1 MSTLKI
7 ILGST
12 RPGSIAPAIGGWVA
26 NQARRLADFDSV
38 EILDLAQI
46 NLPFLDE
53 PNHPKLGRYTKPHTL
68 AWANDIDTADA
79 LVIITPEYN
88 GGYPAPLKNALDY
101 LHAEWQNKGLGMV
114 SYGGGLSGGARA
126 AGMLLPVTNQLG
138 LACARRTVAI
148 PRANRQVVD
157 GEFVPTPADDSA
169 VTAMLSEL
177 GRIDAELAPRREAL
191 AMAG

>member
-12 RPGSIAPAIGGWVA
+12 RPGSIAPAIGNWVA
-26 NQARRLADFDSV
+26 AQARQLADFDEV
-38 EILDLAQI
+38 EILDLAEI

-53 PNHPKLGRYTKPHTL
+53 PDHPKLGRYTKPHTL

-101 LHAEWQNKGLGMV
+101 LHAEWQNKALGMV
-114 SYGGGLSGGARA
+114 SYGGGLGGGARA
-126 AGMLLPVTNQLG
+126 AGMLLPITSQLG
-138 LACARRTVAI
+138 MTCARHTVAI
-148 PRANRQVVD
+148 ARANRQVVD
-157 GEFVPTPADDSA
+157 GEFVPTQAD
-169 VTAMLSEL
+169 TGNMNAMLAEL
-177 GRIDAELAPRREAL
+177 ARMDAELGPRRAAL
-191 AMAG
+191 TLAG